1 MRLFV
6 AGPGALR
13 SDVAMIIKEL
23 SDFGCSAYDWT
34 NDPAWEDPSQLDPIM
49 TAAIDLTEVEK
60 ADALIWYLD
69 GETHSHGA
77 PFEVGY
83 AVAKGKPVVVL
94 VGGGKPVPSHWIYAW
109 YVGGEDLVYRSL
121 GGAVR
126 ELLFLLNERDA
137 GAEEEAEAEAAP
149 LSRPINSTTLGEMS
163 FETPLWSAEQTKQLL
178 QALEAKFCG
187 VIDQISGRID
197 IASDRIN
204 ELEEWRGDAE
214 QACPD
219 ISRVRRMRIRAESV
233 GSPR

>member
-109 YVGGEDLVYRSL
+109 YVGGEGLTYRSL
-121 GGAVR
+121 RGAIGGVR
-126 ELLFLLNERDA
+126 HLLRERANEAQDEDRD
-137 GAEEEAEAEAAP
+137 AP

-187 VIDQISGRID
+187 LVDVLGERIDQV
-197 IASDRIN
+197 SDRVDEVENRFKITGPDGN
-204 ELEEWRGDAE
+204 VH
-214 QACPD
+214 ACG
-219 ISRVRRMRIRAESV
+219 V
-233 GSPR
+233 PR